1 MRKILGAAKTVRE
14 LLKGVKYSI
23 DYYQREYKWHDKQI
37 IELVDDLSDKFLEE
51 YQPGHPR
58 SKVAEYPYYFLGSI
72 IISKKDTVSYI
83 VDGQQRLTSLTL
95 ILIFLR
101 NLQKNMEKQ
110 VNIDELIFSEKFDQ
124 KSFNLHVD
132 ERKSAMD
139 ALYDNGG
146 STFDT
151 TDQPESVRNLVSRYH
166 DLESCFPEELCKDAL
181 PYFIDWLIE
190 NVHLVE
196 ITASSDDDAYTIFET
211 MNDRGLSLSPT
222 DMLKGY
228 LLANIVEVNRTAANN
243 IWRQRIHE
251 LNDAGKDSSGLGNEL
266 NESAK
271 KDLAT
276 DFFKAWFRSQYSN
289 KIRERKKNAKP
300 EDFDRIGTEFHR
312 WLRDTSGNIGLNQS
326 DDFYRFINHDFN
338 FYCRQYL
345 RLVEASQKLVSG
357 LEHVFYNSQ
366 YGFTLQ
372 FMLLLAPLRPGEH
385 DLIVLKKFQLVS
397 QYINILI
404 TWRIWNFRVIHY
416 SSMQYAMFL
425 IMREIRGLSVN
436 ELAHKLYQS
445 LGEEKGNFFTNDRLI
460 MHMQNRILLHRILA
474 RITDYVETQ
483 SGLASRYL
491 DYIREGK
498 TRYEIEH
505 IWANH
510 ADRHTAEFSQ
520 PADFS
525 NYRDRIGGLLLL
537 PRSFNA
543 SYGDMTYQ
551 EKLPHY
557 NTQNLL
563 ARSLHPQCYERNPG
577 FLRFIEETGLPFAA
591 VSDFT
596 KAELDARSNLY
607 RLIAD
612 RIWNPASLL
621 EGTE

>member
-1 MRKILGAAKTVRE
+1 
-14 LLKGVKYSI
+14 
-23 DYYQREYKWHDKQI
+23 
-37 IELVDDLSDKFLEE
+37 
-51 YQPGHPR
+51 
-58 SKVAEYPYYFLGSI
+58 
-72 IISKKDTVSYI
+72 
-83 VDGQQRLTSLTL
+83 
-95 ILIFLR
+95 
-101 NLQKNMEKQ
+101 
-110 VNIDELIFSEKFDQ
+110 
-124 KSFNLHVD
+124 
-132 ERKSAMD
+132 
-139 ALYDNGG
+139 
-146 STFDT
+146 
-151 TDQPESVRNLVSRYH
+151 
-166 DLESCFPEELCKDAL
+166 
-181 PYFIDWLIE
+181 
-190 NVHLVE
+190 
-196 ITASSDDDAYTIFET
+196 
-211 MNDRGLSLSPT
+211 
-222 DMLKGY
+222 
-228 LLANIVEVNRTAANN
+228 
-243 IWRQRIHE
+243 
-251 LNDAGKDSSGLGNEL
+251 
-266 NESAK
+266 
-271 KDLAT
+271 
-276 DFFKAWFRSQYSN
+276 
-289 KIRERKKNAKP
+289 
-300 EDFDRIGTEFHR
+300 
-312 WLRDTSGNIGLNQS
+312 
-326 DDFYRFINHDFN
+326 
-338 FYCRQYL
+338 
-345 RLVEASQKLVSG
+345 
-357 LEHVFYNSQ
+357 
-366 YGFTLQ
+366 
-372 FMLLLAPLRPGEH
+372 MLLLAPLRPGEH

-445 LGEEKGNFFTNDRLI
+445 MGEEKGNYFTNDRLI